1 MIQITIEYRWKGR
14 TVATSFGAR
23 PCRALRVR
31 LMKDGVASL
40 PRSWRRKWIVQRI
53 LATPPWTD
61 FNEIRKIYDYA
72 QQRTIETGIEWNVD
86 HQIPLLHPRVC
97 GLHVPWNLVPMPAKV
112 NNAKSN
118 KWNPD
123 QLELF

>member
-1 MIQITIEYRWKGR
+1 
-14 TVATSFGAR
+14 
-23 PCRALRVR
+23 LRER
-31 LMKDGVASL
+31 ILKAGVVSL

-53 LATPPWTD
+53 LATPPWAD
-61 FNEIRKIYDYA
+61 FNEIRKIYDRA
-72 QQRTIETGIEWNVD
+72 QQRTLETGIPHEVD
-86 HQIPLLHPRVC
+86 HEIPLLHPHVC
-97 GLHVPWNLVPMPAKV
+97 GLHIASNLRVLPAKV